1 MYTTNI
7 NPWQSSN
14 ISPQQQS
21 FAMSGQ
27 TGLSSI
33 QPWQTSSFISPIQSS
48 MQMLPQAQSYSLPM
62 QTAALSPLG
71 YNLPFSSV
79 IPSQAG
85 NIQASF
91 IPQAGT
97 INYGFNPNLS
107 WQQDWQQSFSPAMSG
122 HFSQIN
128 PQLMQQQQQHSNY
141 QQQMQRMGN
150 MTTGISSTSGYAQPR
165 VELAETNSDVVI
177 TAELPNVDPNNIYL
191 TATDDSIS
199 ISALSHVGGSS
210 SSLHRTVA
218 LPTVVRS
225 EHIEANYSN
234 GTLECRIPKSDFVS
248 RRRVKVNVTG

>member
-1 MYTTNI
+1 MYNTNI

-14 ISPQQQS
+14 LSPQHQS
-21 FAMSGQ
+21 FALSGQ
-27 TGLSSI
+27 TGFSSI
-33 QPWQTSSFISPIQSS
+33 QPWQSSSFISPFQSS

-62 QTAALSPLG
+62 QTAALSPQA
-71 YNLPFSSV
+71 YNMPFSSV
-79 IPSQAG
+79 IPLQSG
-85 NIQASF
+85 SIQPSM
-91 IPQAGT
+91 IPQAST
-97 INYGFNPNLS
+97 VSYGFNPNLS
-107 WQQDWQQSFSPAMSG
+107 WQQDWQQSFSPS
-122 HFSQIN
+122 
-128 PQLMQQQQQHSNY
+128 MQQQQQFPYQQQHSIQ
-141 QQQMQRMGN
+141 QQQMQPRGN
-150 MTTGISSTSGYAQPR
+150 MTSGISSTSGYAQPR

-199 ISALSHVGGSS
+199 ISALSHIGGSS

-218 LPTVVRS
+218 LPTIVRS